1 MGPQENHVTP
11 KEFPFLAHK
20 EPRPGQIEMIQES
33 REALRNNGHHLAAA
47 PTGIGKTAAAL
58 AAAIEIARSSEHPAP
73 ILFLTG
79 RQSQH
84 TIVVNT
90 VRSINERLPEGERPV
105 RVADIIGRNDMCKDV
120 DILSGKCF
128 CEHGTSDDSKQSG
141 REEVRNFIL
150 QFPRHVD
157 EIIDKSRAWG
167 VCPWA
172 ICRSAVKDSDVLV
185 CDYNHV
191 FAEAVREKSLGA
203 MSIDLAKC
211 ILIVDEA
218 HNLPDRIRMSM
229 ERVVTPSIVRS
240 AEVDLNE
247 YVETLTESYQKNASD
262 SIMRDLDMATWAW
275 EIIKI
280 ARSKTADLFRQLHT
294 DLLRD
299 KEESHVEVQRL
310 LDVIH
315 RSCDEY
321 EGVTGQKTLNEQPAA
336 GKAQVQ
342 RKYRLLGLADI
353 LLKVQIDQ
361 EAGDDEEDTEIHAH
375 RLGHIL
381 KIIETYGDTPALSLV
396 FSTKGKEGKITSHL
410 LDPGL
415 VSGPLFASTK
425 GSILMSGTLY
435 PPQMYADILDLPKP
449 KTTKTAYNSPFA
461 GERRPVLVAGDVTT
475 KYTQRS
481 LDMWAKIRAHLQ
493 ALIDET
499 PGHLAV
505 FFPSYKIMEDILG
518 ERTFKG
524 VTKLIESRDWSKQD
538 IDEIVPTLKEK
549 KEKKQRVMLCGVYG
563 ARLSEGID
571 YNGGILDAVACI
583 GIPNAPPSVLS
594 SALKDYA
601 GQRFGANNAW
611 RYTVTQPAINAIL
624 QAMGRPI
631 RSIGDRAL
639 IVLLDQRHTDRT
651 YATCY
656 PKDLRMNATNTPLT
670 TASFARRFF
679 SRVHTLDEV

>member
-11 KEFPFLAHK
+11 KEFPFLAQK

-375 RLGHIL
+375 QIGR
-381 KIIETYGDTPALSLV
+381 
-396 FSTKGKEGKITSHL
+396 
-410 LDPGL
+410 
-415 VSGPLFASTK
+415 ASCR
-425 GSILMSGTLY
+425 
-435 PPQMYADILDLPKP
+435 
-449 KTTKTAYNSPFA
+449 
-461 GERRPVLVAGDVTT
+461 ERV
-475 KYTQRS
+475 
-481 LDMWAKIRAHLQ
+481 
-493 ALIDET
+493 
-499 PGHLAV
+499 
-505 FFPSYKIMEDILG
+505 
-518 ERTFKG
+518 
-524 VTKLIESRDWSKQD
+524 
-538 IDEIVPTLKEK
+538 
-549 KEKKQRVMLCGVYG
+549 
-563 ARLSEGID
+563 
-571 YNGGILDAVACI
+571 
-583 GIPNAPPSVLS
+583 
-594 SALKDYA
+594 
-601 GQRFGANNAW
+601 
-611 RYTVTQPAINAIL
+611 
-624 QAMGRPI
+624 
-631 RSIGDRAL
+631 
-639 IVLLDQRHTDRT
+639 
-651 YATCY
+651 
-656 PKDLRMNATNTPLT
+656 
-670 TASFARRFF
+670 
-679 SRVHTLDEV
+679 